1 MVTIQA
7 NKISNIFREYVEQY
21 DRKVNIVN
29 ISIVFQVDMTMLV
42 FMVL

>member
-7 NKISNIFREYVEQY
+7 KKISNIFREYVEQY
-21 DRKVNIVN
+21 NRKVNIVN